1 MSRKFRLRCKMV
13 ALLANRFFAVAI
25 RWGMAVE
32 ESVYDS
38 AGVKQVG
45 DTPERGVQFRPRQRT
60 GRGGIEVGPLG
71 RYEGTTSIGQN
82 QNQMG
87 LTLITP
93 SPKDRQCFPVKR
105 VLRASNPD
113 LRR

>member
-1 MSRKFRLRCKMV
+1 MRCKMV
-13 ALLANRFFAVAI
+13 ALLAIRFFAVAI

-60 GRGGIEVGPLG
+60 WREGIEVGPLG
-71 RYEGTTSIGQN
+71 RYE
-82 QNQMG
+82 
-87 LTLITP
+87 
-93 SPKDRQCFPVKR
+93 
-105 VLRASNPD
+105 
-113 LRR
+113 

>member
-1 MSRKFRLRCKMV
+1 MV

-45 DTPERGVQFRPRQRT
+45 DPPERGVQFRPRQRT
-60 GRGGIEVGPLG
+60 RREGIEVGPLG
-71 RYEGTTSIGQN
+71 RYE
-82 QNQMG
+82 
-87 LTLITP
+87 
-93 SPKDRQCFPVKR
+93 
-105 VLRASNPD
+105 
-113 LRR
+113 

>member
-1 MSRKFRLRCKMV
+1 MV

-45 DTPERGVQFRPRQRT
+45 DAPERGVQFRPRQRI